1 MSETDASILSAIDQG
16 QFSLAQSLLSRKLKK
31 FPNKNYY
38 WAVNCYLLVSLGKHE
53 EALSQSNA
61 LKEKVP
67 SDPHAL
73 EMLYK
78 VFELLGRPKDANMIY
93 ENAVKKYPSADLIE
107 CWFQLAVSKF
117 DIKTMQKAAMALQ
130 KHKKGDRKLAMR
142 AAFCCLN
149 LALSKVCKI
158 TEKEATLYSNLGE
171 KLLELFDFV
180 SGSTQEVYVYCKLL
194 KNNEKYQEIAL
205 LLSSYE
211 GTLDLDLQLL
221 YLDAL
226 DKLEKWEELYLLAKK
241 LLFEVQFNDFD
252 TWKYLIRASKNTS
265 RDYVECQDLISL
277 HRPSTRNSQL
287 AAIEAAKLYEKPV
300 DALILNYYKNFSSK
314 LCCYTDISYYQPTP
328 FIDKIKETTSEILAS
343 SKVNTASLITLVN
356 NQKFIQTWD
365 DKLDKLAFIAANWAI
380 YHKFQPL
387 LAEKV
392 ETDAYSANELILMN
406 VVLSLEDKSASNIVK
421 NIITLEHLLDKDPQ
435 DFKVRL
441 LLLHLYASIN
451 CDSLAV
457 HNYNKLRIKMFQHES
472 LSHLIVDSMTPTKAN
487 LQELINIYRFYLSA
501 DGELNESVSLAFEKE
516 VYNKLE
522 SFTLFSIKLKNSLS
536 RYVLLLQLIKFCRIL
551 NDHQYLNYF
560 SRIVQEHELEVS
572 EGSLDVLDNRDYTT
586 LWSFGSQP
594 NTSKLPTVKRGKEY
608 VQLMCAKEL
617 LILENDFT
625 KTTKLIK
632 QFNKA
637 LNSEKIHD
645 QLAQH
650 EQWTFKLLLN
660 LFKLFKQPPSKESE
674 ALVNFLVK
682 NLKLEKIKL
691 VASGAGLNRCLFEVL
706 EFIKIYEQISR
717 RNGFKS
723 EILLKAV
730 ANVAQEIKNS
740 KLTDLTLSEIDNVS
754 ADDVPRESATEVV
767 EMIKKSLKES
777 SYKKCI

>member
-1 MSETDASILSAIDQG
+1 MSDTDTSILSAIDQG
-16 QFSLAQSLLSRKLKK
+16 QFSLAQSLLSRKLKR
-31 FPNKNYY
+31 FPNKSYY
-38 WAVNCYLLVSLGKHE
+38 WAVNCYLLVSQGKHE
-53 EALSQSNA
+53 EALTQSNA
-61 LKEKVP
+61 LKDKIP
-67 SDPHAL
+67 SDPSAL

-78 VFELLGRPKDANMIY
+78 VFELLGRPKDANIIY

-107 CWFQLAVSKF
+107 CWFQLAVSKS

-158 TEKEATLYSNLGE
+158 TDKESILYSSLGE
-171 KLLELFDFV
+171 KLLEPLDLV
-180 SGSTQEVYVYCKLL
+180 AGSTQEVYVYCRLL
-194 KNNEKYQEIAL
+194 KNNGKFREMVL
-205 LLSSYE
+205 LLGSYK
-211 GTLDLDLQLL
+211 GNLDLDLQLL
-221 YLDAL
+221 YLEAL
-226 DKLEKWEELYLLAKK
+226 DKLESWEELYGLAKK

-252 TWKYLIRASKNTS
+252 TWKYLIKAGKNNSKEY
-265 RDYVECQDLISL
+265 DECQSLISL
-277 HRPSTRNSQL
+277 HQPSTRNSQL
-287 AAIEAAKLYEKPV
+287 AAIEAAKLYGESV
-300 DALILNYYKNFSSK
+300 DALILDYYKNFSSK
-314 LCCYTDISYYQPTP
+314 LCCYADISYYQPTP
-328 FIDKIKETTSEILAS
+328 FIDKIKETTNEILAS
-343 SKVNTASLITLVN
+343 PKVNTANLITLVN
-356 NQKFIQTWD
+356 NQKFSQTWE
-365 DKLDKLAFIAANWAI
+365 DKLDKPAFIAANWAI

-387 LAEKV
+387 LTEKV
-392 ETDAYSANELILMN
+392 ETDAYPANELILMN
-406 VVLSLEDKSASNIVK
+406 VTLGLEDKSALNIVK
-421 NIITLEHLLDKDPQ
+421 NIITLEHVLDKDPQ

-441 LLLHLYASIN
+441 VLLHLYASIN

-487 LQELINIYRFYLSA
+487 LQELVNIYRFYLSA
-501 DGELNESVSLAFEKE
+501 DGELSESVPLAFEKE

-522 SFTLFSIKLKNSLS
+522 SFILFSIKLKNSLS

-560 SRIVQEHELEVS
+560 SRVVQEHELEVT
-572 EGSLDVLDNRDYTT
+572 EGTLDVLDNRDYTT

-594 NTSKLPTVKRGKEY
+594 NTARVSTVRRGKEY

-617 LILENDFT
+617 LILENDYT
-625 KTTKLIK
+625 KTTKLLK

-637 LNSEKIHD
+637 LSAEKIHN

-660 LFKLFKQPPSKESE
+660 LFKLFKQPQSKESE

-691 VASGAGLNRCLFEVL
+691 VASGPSLNRCLFEVL
-706 EFIKIYEQISR
+706 EFIKIHEHVSR

-723 EILLKAV
+723 EVLLKAV

-740 KLTDLTLSEIDNVS
+740 QLTELIISDVSNVRVD
-754 ADDVPRESATEVV
+754 AVPRETATEIV
-767 EMIKKSLKES
+767 EMIQKSLKES